1 MKVKVLGIKETGKG
15 FNIAHVQLGNL
26 FGDCLAVLEI
36 TQPGEYEL
44 RSTILNWRSPY
55 FLTHDHV
62 PVPDDG
68 TASLCSVRTHG
79 HVLRAKSS
87 DAKDASLAR
96 VNHRIEHTP
105 FDSAQ
110 HGAFAFCRADGYAG
124 LSIKRDYWLS
134 VEDAESSGGW

>member
-36 TQPGEYEL
+36 TQPNEYEL
-44 RSTILNWRSPY
+44 RSIILDWRSPC

-79 HVLRAKSS
+79 HVLRAKS
-87 DAKDASLAR
+87 R
-96 VNHRIEHTP
+96 
-105 FDSAQ
+105 
-110 HGAFAFCRADGYAG
+110 DGKTCPLPG
-124 LSIKRDYWLS
+124 
-134 VEDAESSGGW
+134 